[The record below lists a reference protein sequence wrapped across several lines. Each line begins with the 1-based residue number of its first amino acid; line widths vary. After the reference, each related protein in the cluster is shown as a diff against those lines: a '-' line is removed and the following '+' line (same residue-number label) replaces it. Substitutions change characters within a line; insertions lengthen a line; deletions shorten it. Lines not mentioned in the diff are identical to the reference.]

1 MEFDTIVKVRVA
13 LKRLMEKLE
22 KIDNTNEKDLVETV
36 EEWHKRTEHLV
47 HLLNLK
53 KVELRKEEI
62 QRIK

>member
-1 MEFDTIVKVRVA
+1 VRDE
-13 LKRLMEKLE
+13 LKRLMEKLQ